1 MLFKANTP
9 FTTYLCIL
17 DCIKSARHRIYYFD
31 SYLTTHFFQLYLREI
46 DKSIS
51 IRLITTK
58 GKNDYGISNVTQVSN
73 LFRKE
78 FTDYKLIEVEPNA
91 LHDRNLIIDDNIF
104 TLGPSINQIG
114 IKPTNFGPV
123 DNKQEAE
130 TTLNNILEKGNVIHE
145 S

>member
-1 MLFKANTP
+1 M
-9 FTTYLCIL
+9 
-17 DCIKSARHRIYYFD
+17 
-31 SYLTTHFFQLYLREI
+31 
-46 DKSIS
+46 
-51 IRLITTK
+51 
-58 GKNDYGISNVTQVSN
+58 TQVSN